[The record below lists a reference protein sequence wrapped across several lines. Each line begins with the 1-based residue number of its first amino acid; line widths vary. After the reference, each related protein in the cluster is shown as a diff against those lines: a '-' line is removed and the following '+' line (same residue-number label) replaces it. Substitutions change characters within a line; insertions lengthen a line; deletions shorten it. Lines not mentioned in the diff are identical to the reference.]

1 MILTAKAFLEKNPSP
16 NEGEIREA
24 INGVICRCTGYM
36 QIVESILA
44 AAEEMKGTVHE

>member
-1 MILTAKAFLEKNPSP
+1 LDKNPNP
-16 NEGEIREA
+16 VDEEIREA

-44 AAEEMKGTVHE
+44 ATEEMKGSVHE